1 MLLSFILKKNITL
14 LNFKLALSSLK
25 QVQYQTIQPWVL
37 TNFFTTA
44 LPKFRLWCREETTII
59 IVFLLLF
66 SHKSCLNVGN
76 SGTAALQGSLSFTIS
91 QSLLRFMYPESV
103 MLSKHLIRCCQL
115 LWLLSNFPSIGSF
128 PVSCLYTS
136 GGPKY
141 WSFSFS
147 ISPSNEYSGPI
158 SFRMEWL
165 NLLAVQG
172 TLKSLLQHH
181 SSEASILECSTLFI
195 VQLSHS
201 YTITGKTT
209 ALTWQT
215 FVGKVMSL
223 LFNMLSRLVITF
235 LPMSKCLI
243 FMVAVNICSDFGAQK
258 YKVSH
263 CFHCFPIYLPWSDG
277 TRCHDLS
284 FFPLF
289 HFHQEAL

>member
-115 LWLLSNFPSIGSF
+115 LWLLSNFPSIGVFS
-128 PVSCLYTS
+128 SELS
-136 GGPKY
+136 LHIRWPK
-141 WSFSFS
+141 
-147 ISPSNEYSGPI
+147 ILE
-158 SFRMEWL
+158 L
-165 NLLAVQG
+165 Q
-172 TLKSLLQHH
+172 LQHQ
-181 SSEASILECSTLFI
+181 SFQWIFRTDIL
-195 VQLSHS
+195 
-201 YTITGKTT
+201 
-209 ALTWQT
+209 
-215 FVGKVMSL
+215 
-223 LFNMLSRLVITF
+223 
-235 LPMSKCLI
+235 
-243 FMVAVNICSDFGAQK
+243 
-258 YKVSH
+258 
-263 CFHCFPIYLPWSDG
+263 
-277 TRCHDLS
+277 
-284 FFPLF
+284 
-289 HFHQEAL
+289 